1 MKSMVKYI
9 ILFSIIIS
17 NPFVRNKLNA
27 QNYEETLEFA
37 SDQYEQHN
45 YTIALKTFKRLIFF
59 SSGDEL
65 LPLYTKVGEIAFL
78 LGDFETSQFNYGLA
92 YNLAESDSLKN
103 ELLFKKAYSQILN
116 KEYQY
121 AVIDLLAV
129 NDHDKATK
137 QRLNFYLGTCYFGLE
152 QFDRSKKYFELC
164 VQSED
169 IASVD
174 LMFSDK
180 DLYYPSP
187 KKARIMS
194 MLLPGLGQFYIGKY
208 KDGLNSFFLT
218 LGLMAIGVRTAVN
231 TGVVFALV
239 SVAPWFQRYY
249 TGGYTNAEK
258 LAVVK
263 RQNNRSSI
271 YNGIIDLVKKNKVD

>member
-1 MKSMVKYI
+1 MKSIMKYI

-17 NPFVRNKLNA
+17 SSVFGDSLKA
-27 QNYEETLEFA
+27 QTYQETLEFA
-37 SDQYEQHN
+37 RNQYEQHN

-59 SSGDEL
+59 SHGEGR
-65 LPLYTKVGEIAFL
+65 LPLYTKVGELSFL

-92 YNLAESDSLKN
+92 YNIADSDSLKN

-116 KEYQY
+116 REYQY
-121 AVIDLLAV
+121 AVIDLLAI
-129 NDHDKATK
+129 NAFDKATK

-152 QFDRSKKYFELC
+152 QFDRSKKYFKSC
-164 VQSED
+164 VEPKE

-174 LMFSDK
+174 LLFSDK
-180 DLYYPSP
+180 NLYSPSP

-194 MLLPGLGQFYIGKY
+194 MLLPGMGQFYVGKY

-218 LGLMAIGVRTAVN
+218 LGLVAIGARTAVN
-231 TGVVFALV
+231 TGVIFALV
-239 SVAPWFQRYY
+239 SVVPWFQRYY

-258 LAVVK
+258 IALIK
-263 RQNNRSSI
+263 RQNNRNSV

>member
-1 MKSMVKYI
+1 MVKYI

>member
-1 MKSMVKYI
+1 MKSIIKYI

-17 NPFVRNKLNA
+17 SSTFGLKLKA
-27 QNYEETLEFA
+27 QSYRETLEFA
-37 SDQYEQHN
+37 SNQYEQHN
-45 YTIALKTFKRLIFF
+45 YAVALKTFKRLIFF
-59 SSGDEL
+59 SHGEGL
-65 LPLYTKVGEIAFL
+65 LPLYTKVGELAFL
-78 LGDFETSQFNYGLA
+78 IGDFETSQFNYGLA
-92 YNLAESDSLKN
+92 YNIADSDSLKN
-103 ELLFKKAYSQILN
+103 DLLFKKAFSQILN

-121 AVIDLLAV
+121 AIIDLLTI
-129 NDHDKATK
+129 NDFDKATK

-164 VQSED
+164 VEPEE
-169 IASVD
+169 ITSVD
-174 LMFSDK
+174 LLFSDNK
-180 DLYYPSP
+180 LYYPSP

-194 MLLPGLGQFYIGKY
+194 MLLPGLGQFYVGKY

-258 LAVVK
+258 IAIMK
-263 RQNNRSSI
+263 RQNNRNSA
-271 YNGIIDLVKKNKVD
+271 YNSIIDLVKKNKVN